1 MKMKT
6 LVGSLALLGLAT
18 HVFAQQA
25 PEQRVTITGSSIK
38 RIASEGALP
47 VQVISRAEIER
58 TGVSSTEALIANLN
72 INGTGLDNLASNAD
86 VVAGAQRAN
95 NGASS
100 ANLRSQGPSATLVLL
115 NGRRL
120 AAHGLTGTAVDL
132 NSIPFAAIE
141 RVEILKDGASAI
153 YGTDAIGGVIN
164 FILRQNV
171 EGATVAASTDITV
184 DGGGDIHRAS
194 VTAGY
199 GNLETQRFNLMAVLS
214 VSEAKALRGAERDF
228 VNTFQ
233 PNRGLSV
240 DTRGTPFGTIFP
252 IGIGPNTPSG
262 TLLGNNAAGSPF
274 LPNSTTVRAS
284 GGVNVLDLPG
294 GPGCGVIDG
303 QGPYD
308 ERLWNAPTAALACA
322 WDTGRAAVLQQP
334 VESFNL
340 VTRGVLRLG
349 NHQLVVEAV
358 GAKVDSAKRFSN
370 IQLIPNTT
378 GNNAAYP
385 RNANSQATY
394 DEIFNRLVAV
404 FPSLQSRSGLPIA
417 FRWRCIECGPREI
430 ETSTRTGRIFV
441 GADGPLMGGWDYRT
455 GASSSYSKSQSTL
468 GGGYYYRGTAG
479 NGTIIGP
486 GLVTALNTGLLNP
499 FLFPGQSQSAAGL
512 AELERGSARGTTL
525 YGGKYTVDQVDFSAT
540 GPLLKFGGG
549 EVMAAAGVDV
559 RKEKFEFNGD
569 ARAASARP
577 VILGAPFDDAN
588 AVSGVSRD
596 IKAVY
601 AELLIPF
608 GKQFEVTLAARRD
621 DYTIFGATTNP
632 KVAFRWQPSKQV
644 LLRGSY
650 NEGFRVP
657 NFNQIYNGIQ
667 DSVYFGGDVS
677 DPATCPLRDSQ
688 NTPLVDPSTPGC
700 AAFGGNVRNRGSTD
714 LRPETSKQWGLGV
727 VFEPIDDLSIGIDWW
742 QINRI
747 DTISLPSVLT
757 LFRNPQT
764 FSKLFLRDANNV
776 LQVIDQPFVNNGETQ
791 TAGIDVSVRAGTRV
805 QAARVVFGA
814 DISYLLQKKSRLV
827 TGQPFGPSELGVF
840 SFADDLGLRWKHTA
854 FATATIGDWSGTVT
868 QVYRSGYA
876 QQVLPG
882 VRANRISPTDFNPK
896 VDAYEIFHLMFSYKG
911 IKGLTINAG
920 VKNIFNEHPPLS
932 NSYDSSGGSGSSW
945 EPRVADPRGRSWVL
959 GVEYKF

>member
-1 MKMKT
+1 MKLKT
-6 LVGSLALLGLAT
+6 LVSGLALMGLAT
-18 HVFAQQA
+18 HALAQA

-47 VQVISRAEIER
+47 VQVISRTEIER
-58 TGVSSTEALIANLN
+58 QGVASTEALIATLN
-72 INGTGLDNLASNAD
+72 INGTGLDNLASQAD

-100 ANLRSQGPSATLVLL
+100 ANLRSQGPSSTLVLL

-171 EGATVAASTDITV
+171 EGVTLAASTDVTV
-184 DGGGDIHRAS
+184 DGGGDINKAS
-194 VTAGY
+194 ITAGF
-199 GNLETQRFNLMAVLS
+199 GNLDSQRFNVMGVLS
-214 VSEAKALRGAERDF
+214 FSDSKALSGSQRDF

-252 IGIGPNTPSG
+252 IGVGPNTPNG

-303 QGPYD
+303 QAPYD
-308 ERLWNAPTAALACA
+308 ERLWNSPTAALACA

-334 VESFNL
+334 VQNLSL

-349 NHQLVVEAV
+349 DHQLTVEAV
-358 GAKVDSAKRFSN
+358 GAKVESAKRFSN

-385 RNANSQATY
+385 RTPESQATY

-404 FPSLQSRSGLPIA
+404 FPSLQSRFGLPIA

-430 ETSTRTGRIFV
+430 ETTTRTGRVFV
-441 GADGPLMGGWDYRT
+441 GADGPLAAGWDYRT
-455 GASSSYSKSQSTL
+455 GFSTAFSKSQSTL
-468 GGGYYYRGTAG
+468 GGGYYFRGTT
-479 NGTIIGP
+479 GTGAIVGP
-486 GLVTALNTGLLNP
+486 GLVTALNSGLLNP
-499 FLFPGQSQSAAGL
+499 FLLPGQSQSAAGL

-549 EVMAAAGVDV
+549 EVMAALGVDV

-569 ARAASARP
+569 ARAANARP

-596 IKAVY
+596 IKAIF

-608 GKQFEVTLAARRD
+608 GKQFDVTLAVRRD

-632 KVAFRWQPSKQV
+632 KVAFRWQPSKQF
-644 LLRGSY
+644 LMRGSY

-657 NFNQIYNGIQ
+657 NFNQLYNGAQ

-677 DPATCPLRDSQ
+677 DPRTCPLRDAQ

-700 AAFGGNVRNRGSTD
+700 AAFGGNVRNRGSQA
-714 LRPETSKQWGLGV
+714 LRPETSKQWGLGF
-727 VFEPIDDLSIGIDWW
+727 VFEPADDFNIGVEWW

-747 DTISLPSVLT
+747 DTIALPSVLT
-757 LFRNPQT
+757 LFRNAST
-764 FSKLFLRDANNV
+764 FESFFLRDGNGV
-776 LQVIDQPFVNNGETQ
+776 LQVIDQPFTNTGETQ
-791 TAGIDVSVRAGTRV
+791 TAGIDFSVRAGGRV
-805 QAARVVFGA
+805 QAARVTAGFDVT
-814 DISYLLQKKSRLV
+814 YLLQKKSRLV
-827 TGQPFGPSELGVF
+827 TGQPFGPSEIGVF

-854 FATATIGDWSGTVT
+854 FVTATVGDWSGTLT

-882 VRANRISPTDFNPK
+882 VRAGRIAPTDFSTK
-896 VDAYEIFHLMFSYKG
+896 VDPYEIFHVMFSYKG

-920 VKNIFNEHPPLS
+920 VKNIFNEDPPFAI
-932 NSYDSSGGSGSSW
+932 SYDSSGGSGSSW

-959 GVEYKF
+959 GLEYKF